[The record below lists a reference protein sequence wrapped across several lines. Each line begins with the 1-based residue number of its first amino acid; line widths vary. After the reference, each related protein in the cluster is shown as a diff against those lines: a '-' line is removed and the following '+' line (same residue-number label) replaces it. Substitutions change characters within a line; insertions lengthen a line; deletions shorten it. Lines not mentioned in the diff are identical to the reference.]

1 MYYSLIKSINEYY
14 MYDITS
20 NYDNIFYSMPNII
33 MYFEINKDIKST
45 LLNNINDYRDKL
57 IFR

>member
-1 MYYSLIKSINEYY
+1 VYYSLIKSINEYY